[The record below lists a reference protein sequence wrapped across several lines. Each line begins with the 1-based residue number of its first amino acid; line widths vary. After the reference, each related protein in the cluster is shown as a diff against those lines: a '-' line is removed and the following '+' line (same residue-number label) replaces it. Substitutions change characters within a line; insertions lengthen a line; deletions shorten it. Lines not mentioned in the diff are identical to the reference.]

1 MPAAA
6 AVAITHCGLLAGTP
20 PAAHGR
26 ASAFVAPVPAGGLAA
41 AARRGVVFPLGD
53 ARPMPAVVS
62 GCHRHSRAVAP
73 RVPPSRRSV
82 VGPVM
87 ALDNPPAALRE
98 LLTSPTCLL
107 MPCAYDALSARLV
120 ARAGFPLTFMSG
132 FSVAASLGLPDTG
145 LLGYAEVEARLRS
158 MTTAV
163 DIPII
168 CDADTGYGGVANVV
182 RTVRGLAA
190 AGAAGLMLEDQ
201 VWPKRC
207 GHTKGKAV
215 VDRETAFLRVKA
227 AVDASRS
234 LGDRGPVIV
243 ARTDAARFSM
253 DEALTRVRLFAEAGA
268 EVTFVEAPRSRAEL
282 AAVGAATDGPK
293 LANMLEEGQTPLLS
307 AGELGAL
314 GFTIA
319 AYPLTLVSAAIRAM
333 EAALAAL
340 AAGGGDTP
348 EGRAL
353 LSSFAHVQDVAGFND
368 FYALEDHYAGLGE
381 RARALS
387 PPPDKLA
394 DVRDSEV

>member
-1 MPAAA
+1 
-6 AVAITHCGLLAGTP
+6 
-20 PAAHGR
+20 
-26 ASAFVAPVPAGGLAA
+26 
-41 AARRGVVFPLGD
+41 
-53 ARPMPAVVS
+53 
-62 GCHRHSRAVAP
+62 
-73 RVPPSRRSV
+73 
-82 VGPVM
+82 M
-87 ALDNPPAALRE
+87 AMDNPAAALRE

-107 MPCAYDALSARLV
+107 MPCAFDPLSARLV

-145 LLGYAEVEARLRS
+145 LVGYAEVEARLRS
-158 MTTAV
+158 MTAAV

-168 CDADTGYGGVANVV
+168 CDADTGYGGVANVS

-190 AGAAGLMLEDQ
+190 AGAAGVMIEDQ

-282 AAVGAATDGPK
+282 ATVGTATDGPK

-307 AGELGAL
+307 AAELGAL

-348 EGRAL
+348 DGRAL
-353 LSSFAHVQDVAGFND
+353 LSTFAHVQDVAGFND
-368 FYALEDHYAGLGE
+368 FYALEDRYAEMGVQ
-381 RARALS
+381 AAVS
-387 PPPDKLA
+387 PPPDALA
-394 DVRDSEV
+394 DVRDGKVGGVHDG

>member
-234 LGDRGPVIV
+234 LGDRYAASGVETREGEGGV
-243 ARTDAARFSM
+243 AASDRREEILCAVVNWRPAGLPCSSERCWIPLCFCSSSAVLTCYLSFLFFFFFVPRACGFCCPHPDG
-253 DEALTRVRLFAEAGA
+253 AL
-268 EVTFVEAPRSRAEL
+268 S
-282 AAVGAATDGPK
+282 
-293 LANMLEEGQTPLLS
+293 PLLS
-307 AGELGAL
+307 G
-314 GFTIA
+314 
-319 AYPLTLVSAAIRAM
+319 S
-333 EAALAAL
+333 
-340 AAGGGDTP
+340 
-348 EGRAL
+348 
-353 LSSFAHVQDVAGFND
+353 
-368 FYALEDHYAGLGE
+368 
-381 RARALS
+381 S
-387 PPPDKLA
+387 PPPPCTA
-394 DVRDSEV
+394 DPSLLRVLMPRASPWTRPSRACASLPRPVQR